1 MLAGCRSARKKTRKN
16 KEKSSRPR
24 PEDPAREACAM
35 GQIIT
40 VEELPRYAP
49 GELML
54 ESPAVG
60 KADFRLRVFRYGPS
74 DIWVPPTDSFLIVLY
89 REGTTSM
96 NRRVTGAWKQ
106 DHVGRGITTL
116 LTRAEA
122 SSWRWSQDIE
132 VCHFYIP
139 PALMAKTASD
149 AFDRDAQSV
158 ELHDL
163 LRVEDPILAWIGDQM
178 VQEIAAGGPGGRL
191 CYDALALQA
200 SVHIL
205 RKYASVRFKLPS
217 SQGRFRPAHA
227 RLIEDYL
234 EQNISR
240 SITLEELA
248 NICNCTPVQF
258 ARKFYVH
265 YGVRPHA
272 YVLSRKVERACQHI
286 RKDRLPLKE
295 IALLSGFSDQSH
307 LNRIFRRHKGI
318 TPAEYRRQ
326 CMS

>member
-1 MLAGCRSARKKTRKN
+1 
-16 KEKSSRPR
+16 
-24 PEDPAREACAM
+24 M

-60 KADFRLRVFRYGPS
+60 TDDFRLRVFRYGPS
-74 DIWVPPTDSFLIVLY
+74 DIWVPPTDNFLIVLY

-96 NRRVTGAWKQ
+96 KRRVAGAWKQ

-132 VCHFYIP
+132 VGHFYIP

-163 LRVEDPILAWIGDQM
+163 LRVEDPILTWIGDQM
-178 VQEIAAGGPGGRL
+178 VQEVAAGGPGGRL

-205 RKYASVRFKLPS
+205 RKYASVQFKLPS

-240 SITLEELA
+240 NITLEELA

-258 ARKFYVH
+258 ARKFHVH
-265 YGVRPHA
+265 YGMRPHT
-272 YVLSRKVERACQHI
+272 YVLGRKVERACRHI
-286 RKDRLPLKE
+286 RDDRLALKE

-326 CMS
+326 CVS